1 MIKEQKQEYK
11 ENGYY
16 TNGCYE
22 IAKETFNQLYK
33 RGERSR
39 AVIQEAALEEMR
51 VYCTSKGWSA
61 STAAYNIKRYG
72 MKSLMYWFKRYHGTL
87 KD

>member
-1 MIKEQKQEYK
+1 MTKGQKQHYI

-22 IAKETFNQLYK
+22 IAKDVFNRLYK

-39 AVIQEAALEEMR
+39 AVIKDMALKEMQD
-51 VYCTSKGWSA
+51 YCESQGWDA
-61 STAAYNIKRYG
+61 STAAYNIQRYG
-72 MKSLMYWFKRYHGTL
+72 MKSLMYWFKRYDSTL